1 MTMTLP
7 NEFVI
12 RGGKVVD
19 GTGAAAFAAD
29 IVVENGQVRLIKAGD
44 ASGLPAVDVNGLVVS
59 PGFIDT
65 HSHADLEPFLGDE
78 LVHASRITQGVTTEV
93 VGNCGFSPFPVPTDH
108 DKMVAQFLAVVFGPS
123 AATFPDLDSY
133 STRISEVGLASNVAT
148 LVGHGTLRA
157 GSLGYDN
164 RKASDGEI
172 DNMRTAL
179 ERAMEAGAFGMSTGL
194 CYTPATY
201 APLEEVQALA
211 EVVAA
216 AGGIYATHIRNETD
230 LTEESIEEALF
241 VSRTTGVPV
250 HIAHLKVAG
259 ESNWRRSAELLALLD
274 AARDRGI
281 DVTAD
286 VYPYTAASTTLHS
299 LLPPWT
305 AEEGIE
311 RLYAN
316 LSDPAWRARVAGDL
330 DHGVPGWQNL
340 GTAAG
345 WHNITIATS
354 AGQPDWE
361 GVSITDLADKTDRH
375 PIDTIARVLDTNRG
389 KVVVVIEAMDDSD
402 VGNFLAWPH
411 SVVGSDGIPLPGKPH
426 PRLTGTFP
434 RVLGRYRERLGSLE
448 EAVRRMTGGSA
459 ALFQI
464 PRRGVIADG
473 MAADLVVFDEDVVM
487 DRGTYSDPWQRP
499 AGIHHVFLGGRLAVW
514 ESELVDGTAGSV
526 LRREQR

>member
-12 RGGKVVD
+12 RGGRIVD
-19 GTGAAAFAAD
+19 GTGRPGYVAD
-29 IVVENGQVRLIKAGD
+29 LVVENGQVRLVEPGE
-44 ASGLPAVDVNGLVVS
+44 ASDLAAVDANGLVVS
-59 PGFIDT
+59 SGFIDT

-93 VGNCGFSPFPVPTDH
+93 VGNCGFSPFPAPTDH

-123 AATFPDLDSY
+123 ATTFPDLDTY
-133 STRISEVGLASNVAT
+133 STRISEMGLASNIAP

-157 GSLGYDN
+157 ASLGYDN
-164 RKASDGEI
+164 RMAGDGEI
-172 DNMRTAL
+172 DSMRDAL
-179 ERAMEAGAFGMSTGL
+179 ARAMEAGAFGMSTGL

-201 APLEEVQALA
+201 APSEEVQALA

-216 AGGIYATHIRNETD
+216 AGGVYSTHIRNETEGA
-230 LTEESIEEALF
+230 EESLEEALF
-241 VSRTTGVPV
+241 VSRATGVPV
-250 HIAHLKVAG
+250 HISHLKVAG
-259 ESNWRRSAELLALLD
+259 ESNWKKSTELLALLD
-274 AARDRGI
+274 DARSRGV

-305 AEEGIE
+305 AEEGID

-330 DHGVPGWQNL
+330 EHGVPGWQNL
-340 GTAAG
+340 GTAVG
-345 WHNITIATS
+345 WHNVTIATS
-354 AGQPDWE
+354 ASRPDWE
-361 GVSITDLADKTDRH
+361 GMSITDLADVTDRH

-402 VGNFLAWPH
+402 VSNFLAWPH
-411 SVVGSDGIPLPGKPH
+411 SLVGSDGIPLPGKPH

-434 RVLGRYRERLGSLE
+434 RVLGRYRDRLGSLE
-448 EAVRRMTGGSA
+448 EAVRRMTGASA
-459 ALFQI
+459 ARFQI
-464 PRRGVIADG
+464 PQRGVIADG
-473 MAADLVVFDEDVVM
+473 MAADLVVFDEEAVI
-487 DRGTYSDPWQRP
+487 DRGTYSDPWQQP
-499 AGIHHVFLGGRLAVW
+499 AGIHHVFVGGQAAVW
-514 ESELVDGTAGSV
+514 ESELVDGTFGAV